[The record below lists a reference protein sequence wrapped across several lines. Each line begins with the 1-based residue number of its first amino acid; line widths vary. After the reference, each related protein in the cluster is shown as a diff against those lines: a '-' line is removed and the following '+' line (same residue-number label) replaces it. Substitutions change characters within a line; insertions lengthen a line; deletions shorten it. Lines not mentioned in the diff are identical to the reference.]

1 MRKII
6 LLIVIVFLLV
16 GCQSETDDKQTNN
29 GGGTE
34 MKFDFE
40 QNVHFI
46 EEALGM
52 EKIFAENV
60 VDALYDAGMNGS
72 IISIEASG
80 SSERPFG
87 TLEVK
92 SEDGRIYRLH
102 TGRRTV
108 EIILDADTEEIL
120 WRVYRGLR

>member
-1 MRKII
+1 MKII

-16 GCQSETDDKQTNN
+16 GCQSETEDKQTSN
-29 GGGTE
+29 GSCTE

-40 QNVHFI
+40 KEVNFI
-46 EEALGM
+46 KEELGM
-52 EKIFAENV
+52 EKRFAENIV
-60 VDALYDAGMNGS
+60 YTLNEAGMSGG

-80 SSERPFG
+80 STERPFG
-87 TLEVK
+87 TLEIK
-92 SEDGRIYRLH
+92 SEDGRTYRLH

-108 EIILDADTEEIL
+108 HFVLDADTEEVL

>member
-1 MRKII
+1 MKIV
-6 LLIVIVFLLV
+6 LLMVIVFLFV
-16 GCQSETDDKQTNN
+16 GCQTETDDKQTSN
-29 GGGTE
+29 GGGVE

-40 QNVHFI
+40 KEVNFI

-52 EKIFAENV
+52 EKRFAQNV
-60 VDALYDAGMNGS
+60 VYVLNEAGMSGG

-92 SEDGRIYRLH
+92 SEDGRTYRLH

-108 EIILDADTEEIL
+108 EIVFDADTEEIL